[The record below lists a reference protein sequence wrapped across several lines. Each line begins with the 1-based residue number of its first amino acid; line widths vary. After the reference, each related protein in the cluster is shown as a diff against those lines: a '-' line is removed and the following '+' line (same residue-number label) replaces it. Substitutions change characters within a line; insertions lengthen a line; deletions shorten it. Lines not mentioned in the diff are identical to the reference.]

1 MSQHKNL
8 NKATAAGLLIALGI
22 VFGDI
27 GTSPLYV
34 FNAICNHQTIR
45 NDLIIG
51 ALSCIIWTLT
61 LQTTIKYVLLTLKA
75 DNRGEGGIFSLYAL
89 IRRHGRWAVF
99 LSMVGG
105 AALLADGMITPPISV
120 ISAVEGLRNI
130 PGLHHIS
137 DLTIVGIGLGI
148 IAILFFFQQFGT
160 AFIGKSFGPVMT
172 IWFLM
177 LAVLGLYHIN
187 DDWSILR
194 AFNPWYAIKLL
205 TAKGMLIGPNGL
217 PTSGFWVLGAVFLCT
232 TGAEALYSDLGH
244 AGRGN
249 IRVSW
254 IFVKACLIINYLG
267 QGAWLLN
274 QRGTRWN
281 AELKNPFFEIMP
293 QWWVIPGIV
302 IATAAAIIAS
312 QALISGSF
320 TLISE
325 AIKLNL
331 WPKMKIVFPTVER
344 GQTFIPGINLLL
356 FLGCVG
362 ITLIFQ
368 KSANM
373 DAAYGLAIT
382 VCMIMTSLLFAYYM
396 FTRRVAIGYIITYLL
411 VFLTIEFSF
420 LVANLVKFA
429 HGGYVT
435 VIMGSGLFMIMFV
448 WFKSRR
454 IKNRYVEFVRL
465 EDYVPIIQE
474 LSNDR
479 TIPKYAT
486 HLVYLTSANNPMEI
500 EHKVIFSIL
509 YRKPKRADI
518 YWFVHVD
525 VLDDPYTMEYSVNT
539 IIPNEIIRVE
549 FRLGFRIDH
558 RVPMMFRK
566 VVEEMVKNKEVNI
579 VSRYESLSRNNVMG
593 DFRFIVL
600 EKFLS
605 RDNELPLWERMMMRG
620 YFILK
625 RFSLSEERGFGLDS
639 SDVTVEKYPI
649 IVSTPTDY
657 KLKRIMV

>member
-1 MSQHKNL
+1 MGHKNP

-34 FNAICNHQTIR
+34 FNAICNNQVVDD
-45 NDLIIG
+45 DLIIG

-61 LQTTIKYVLLTLKA
+61 LQTTIKYVALTLKA
-75 DNRGEGGIFSLYAL
+75 DNRGEGGIFSLFAL

-99 LSMVGG
+99 LAMVGG

-120 ISAVEGLRNI
+120 ISALEGLHNI
-130 PGLHHIS
+130 PVLRDIEMW
-137 DLTIVGIGLGI
+137 TIVGLGLGI
-148 IAILFFFQQFGT
+148 IGILFFFQQFGT
-160 AFIGKSFGPVMT
+160 AFIGRAFGPIMT
-172 IWFLM
+172 VWFLM
-177 LAVLGLYHIN
+177 LAALGLYHVS
-187 DDWSILR
+187 DDWHILS
-194 AFNPWYAIKLL
+194 AFNPVHAIQML
-205 TAKGMLIGPNGL
+205 TKGTLIGPDGF
-217 PTSGFWVLGAVFLCT
+217 PTSGFWILGSVFLCT

-249 IRVSW
+249 IRISW
-254 IFVKACLIINYLG
+254 AFVKTCLILNYLG
-267 QGAWLLN
+267 QGAWLLS
-274 QRGTRWN
+274 QRGVKWDS
-281 AELKNPFFEIMP
+281 EKLNPFYALMP
-293 QWWVIPGIV
+293 SWFIIPGII
-302 IATAAAIIAS
+302 IATMAAIIAS

-356 FLGCVG
+356 FLGCVI
-362 ITLIFQ
+362 ITLTFR

-373 DAAYGLAIT
+373 DAAYGMAIT
-382 VCMIMTSLLFAYYM
+382 ACMIMTSLLFAYYM
-396 FTRRVAIGYIITYLL
+396 RTRRVAWGYIITYLI
-411 VFLTIEFSF
+411 VFLTIEVSF
-420 LVANLVKFA
+420 LIANLVKFA

-435 VIMGSGLFMIMFV
+435 VIIGSGLFMVMFI
-448 WFKSRR
+448 WYKARR

-474 LSNDR
+474 LSNDE

-486 HLVYLTSANNPMEI
+486 HLVYLTSANNPLEI

-525 VLDDPYTMEYSVNT
+525 VLDDPYTMEYSVDT
-539 IIPNEIIRVE
+539 IIPNEIVRVE
-549 FRLGFRIDH
+549 FRLGFRVDH

-566 VVEEMVKNKEVNI
+566 VVEEMVRNKEVNI
-579 VSRYESLSRNNVMG
+579 VSRYDSLSRNNVMG

-649 IVSTPTDY
+649 IVSTPAEY
-657 KLKRIMV
+657 KLKRVTH

>member
-1 MSQHKNL
+1 MSHKNR

-34 FNAICNHQTIR
+34 FNAICNRQTISTE
-45 NDLIIG
+45 LILG

-61 LQTTIKYVLLTLKA
+61 LQTTVKYVVLTLRA

-89 IRRHGRWAVF
+89 VRRHGCWAVF
-99 LSMVGG
+99 LSIVGG

-130 PGLHHIS
+130 PALKHIT
-137 DLTIVGIGLGI
+137 DFTIVGIGIGI
-148 IAILFFFQQFGT
+148 ISVLFFFQQFGT
-160 AFIGKSFGPVMT
+160 LFIGKAFGPIMMV
-172 IWFLM
+172 WFIM
-177 LAVLGLYHIN
+177 LGALGIYHIS

-194 AFNPWYAIKLL
+194 AFNPYYAVQLL
-205 TAKGMLIGPNGL
+205 TAKNMIIGTNGL
-217 PTSGFWVLGAVFLCT
+217 PTGGFWVLGSIFLCT

-249 IRVSW
+249 IRISW
-254 IFVKACLIINYLG
+254 IFVKSCLIINYLG
-267 QGAWLLN
+267 QGAWLLTKH
-274 QRGTRWN
+274 GMKWN
-281 AELKNPFFEIMP
+281 ADVLNPFYELMP
-293 QWWVIPGIV
+293 HWFILPGII
-302 IATAAAIIAS
+302 IATVAAIIAS

-362 ITLIFQ
+362 ITLIFR

-396 FTRRVAIGYIITYLL
+396 YIRRVSVVAIAAYLI
-411 VFLTIEFSF
+411 VFISIEISF
-420 LVANLVKFA
+420 LIANLVKFA

-435 VIMGSGLFMIMFV
+435 VLMGSALFMIMFA
-448 WFKSRR
+448 WYKARK

-465 EDYVPIIQE
+465 EDYVSIVQD

-486 HLVYLTSANNPMEI
+486 HLVYLTSANNPLEI
-500 EHKVIFSIL
+500 EHKIIFSIL

-539 IIPNEIIRVE
+539 IIPNEVIRVE

-605 RDNELPLWERMMMRG
+605 RDNELPLWERMVMRG

-625 RFSLSEERGFGLDS
+625 RFSLSEERGFGLDM

-649 IVSTPTDY
+649 IVSTPAEY
-657 KLKRIMV
+657 KLKRVMA

>member
-1 MSQHKNL
+1 MSQQKNL

-34 FNAICNHQTIR
+34 FNAICNHQIIR
-45 NDLIIG
+45 SELIVG

-75 DNRGEGGIFSLYAL
+75 DNRGEGGIFSLFAL
-89 IRRHGRWAVF
+89 VRRHGRWAVF
-99 LSMVGG
+99 LAMVGG
-105 AALLADGMITPPISV
+105 AALIADGMITPPISV

-130 PGLHHIS
+130 PILKHIT
-137 DLTIVGIGLGI
+137 DWTIVSVGLGI
-148 IAILFFFQQFGT
+148 ISVLFFFQQFGT
-160 AFIGKSFGPVMT
+160 SFIGKAFGPVMT

-177 LAVLGLYHIN
+177 LAVLGLYHLSDN
-187 DDWSILR
+187 WHILA
-194 AFNPWYAIKLL
+194 AFNPWHAIQLL
-205 TAKGMLIGPNGL
+205 TTKGMLVGPDGY
-217 PTSGFWVLGAVFLCT
+217 PSAGFWVLGAVFLCT

-254 IFVKACLIINYLG
+254 VFVKVCLILNYLG
-267 QGAWLLN
+267 QGAWLLT
-274 QRGTRWN
+274 QRGIRWD
-281 AELKNPFFEIMP
+281 AELRNPFYEIMP
-293 QWWVIPGIV
+293 QWWVIPGIIV
-302 IATAAAIIAS
+302 ATAAAIIAS

-356 FLGCVG
+356 FVGCVG

-411 VFLTIEFSF
+411 VFLTIETSF
-420 LVANLVKFA
+420 LIANLVKFA

-435 VIMGSGLFMIMFV
+435 VIMGSALFMVMFI

-657 KLKRIMV
+657 KLRRVMA